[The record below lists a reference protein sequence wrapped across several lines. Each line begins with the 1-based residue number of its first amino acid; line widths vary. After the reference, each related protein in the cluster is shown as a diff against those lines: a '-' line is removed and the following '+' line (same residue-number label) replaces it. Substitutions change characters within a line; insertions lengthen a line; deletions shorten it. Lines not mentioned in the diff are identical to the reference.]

1 MSEMNNGILAD
12 AHKKGLRKARSAM
25 PEMDASKI
33 VRYVVGYFSGE
44 KELNDIAKELSQEYA
59 PAVKKYLETFS
70 DQLIKD
76 ALKQTDNEELQKLA
90 KGDFSKRI
98 RQTTINISKNVEKY
112 MKGEMDEVEL
122 VQSITES
129 GIVKI
134 GQDIIRAYGVDLS
147 DLIDKDGHLIAY
159 SAETVAF
166 ICMTKIYDVLMK
178 ALDDAAIAYERRLQ
192 IEAEVAKSL
201 ELIRKYRSELKEK
214 TEKYFTKHYETIE
227 VGMKAMDE
235 AIIEGDSDGFI
246 RGNTEIQKMLGYK
259 VQFNNQKEFDELMDS
274 EMELKL

>member
-76 ALKQTDNEELQKLA
+76 ALKQADNEELQKLA

-134 GQDIIRAYGVDLS
+134 GQDIISAYGVDLS
-147 DLIDKDGHLIAY
+147 DLIDEDGHLIAY

-192 IEAEVAKSL
+192 IEAEIAKSL
-201 ELIRKYRSELKEK
+201 ELIRKYRAELKEK
-214 TEKYFTKHYETIE
+214 TDKYFTKHYETIE